1 MDRSNRR
8 RGSSLVET
16 IVALVLLAG
25 SLLLVTA
32 LLHRSN
38 RYQQRSESLL
48 EAGALADKVMGDI
61 RVWATDPSNY
71 SSNWATYNN
80 QKVTDPDF
88 PNLEALVDV
97 QVGGMKVF
105 SPDNPTELAFVGSS
119 REMQQ
124 GSVSVRI
131 QAARDVTSSV
141 GRITIWSTVAPP
153 TPVSRPDKLPHI
165 EVSGAAGGPMT
176 FNETRGF
183 TAEAFDGLG
192 RKLPPCCFEWRVRS
206 GTGQAEGGTPSR
218 DGRSYSITHNIMRD
232 SDADPPVPEAA
243 SGDVWVEADAR
254 IMGKVYT
261 GSVGVALSPI

>member
-1 MDRSNRR
+1 MRCSERR

-61 RVWATDPSNY
+61 RAWATNPSNY
-71 SSNWATYNN
+71 SSNWAPYNN
-80 QKVTDPDF
+80 QRITDPDF
-88 PNLEALVDV
+88 PNLEAVVDV

-105 SPDNPTELAFVGSS
+105 SPDNPTELGRGNP

-153 TPVSRPDKLPHI
+153 TPVSRPDRLPHVQ
-165 EVSGAAGGPMT
+165 VSGSGGGPMT

-206 GTGQAEGGTPSR
+206 GSGRAEGGAQSR
-218 DGRSYSITHNIMRD
+218 DGRSYSITHNVMRD
-232 SDADPPVPEAA
+232 TDTDPPVPEAA
-243 SGDVWVEADAR
+243 WGDVSVEADAR

-261 GSVGVALSPI
+261 GSLGVTLSPL

>member
-1 MDRSNRR
+1 MDRSNCR
-8 RGSSLVET
+8 RGSTLVET

-61 RVWATDPSNY
+61 RSWANDPNNY
-71 SSNWATYNN
+71 SSNWAAYDHKTL
-80 QKVTDPDF
+80 TDPDF

-105 SPDNPTELAFVGSS
+105 SPDNPTELGLGLPP
-119 REMQQ
+119 REMQK

-131 QAARDVTSSV
+131 QAARDVTSTV

-153 TPVSRPDKLPHI
+153 TPVSRPDKLPHV
-165 EVSGAAGGPMT
+165 EVNGVTSGPMT

-206 GTGQAEGGTPSR
+206 GSGRAEGGTPSR

-232 SDADPPVPEAA
+232 TDTDPPVSEAA
-243 SGDVWVEADAR
+243 WGDVTVEADAR

-261 GSVGVALSPI
+261 GGLGVTLSPI